1 MECKTRVAEISV
13 HKIPVSKMC
22 CFNWRNNCLSVRP
35 RLWSA
40 RLVFAEISEYK
51 SESERSLDAA
61 CEKMEEALKL
71 EQERESM
78 VDAALENARV
88 QLQQ

>member
-1 MECKTRVAEISV
+1 LECKTRV
-13 HKIPVSKMC
+13 
-22 CFNWRNNCLSVRP
+22 
-35 RLWSA
+35 
-40 RLVFAEISEYK
+40 AEISEYK

>member
-1 MECKTRVAEISV
+1 MEKF
-13 HKIPVSKMC
+13 PVSKMC

-35 RLWSA
+35 RLWRA
-40 RLVFAEISEYK
+40 RLVLLKFQNTYK

-71 EQERESM
+71 EQERELM